1 MLSLGAPADTP
12 GAQLGAQ
19 PSRASSPSW
28 KIPAA
33 AEFLAGTGS
42 TGQARAPEMAA
53 GIGSHR
59 TAPGEGVSLRAVWL
73 LVIILQRMLEVD
85 KGAVLTASGAYLG
98 LIVCSS
104 LYFNIV
110 KGDLQL

>member
-1 MLSLGAPADTP
+1 MLSLSMPALPPQMT
-12 GAQLGAQ
+12 
-19 PSRASSPSW
+19 S
-28 KIPAA
+28 AA
-33 AEFLAGTGS
+33 AEFIDGMLKN
-42 TGQARAPEMAA
+42 GQARASEMAA
-53 GIGSHR
+53 GIGSHH
-59 TAPGEGVSLRAVWL
+59 TAPGERVSLRAVWL
-73 LVIILQRMLEVD
+73 PVIILQGMLEVD